1 MAQSKPGPSPHSVV
15 QPGYASEGK
24 GQSEESLGDLKIQTA
39 VEAWAV
45 AASGVTVSTGGGG
58 AMVEEGAVTV
68 CVRVRPLIAS
78 ENGALQEK
86 AQLHWQS
93 ENCTVSQVDG
103 MKSFIYDR
111 VFHSHDSTEK
121 VYEGVAVPIIKSA
134 VQGYNGT
141 IFAYGQ
147 TASGKTYTM
156 MGNDNSIGI
165 IPKAI
170 HDIFK
175 LICAIP
181 DREFLLRVSYMEIY
195 NETITDL
202 LCDNRKKKPLGI
214 REDVNRN
221 TYVEDLIEEVVVAP
235 EQVLEW
241 IRKGEKNRHYGETKM
256 NQHSSRSHTIFRMI
270 IESRERS
277 DPANTNC
284 DGAVMVSHL
293 NLVDLAGS
301 ERARQTGAEGLRLK
315 EGCNINR
322 SLFIL
327 GQVIKKLCDD
337 PSCFINYRDSKLTR
351 ILQNSL
357 GGNAKTVIICTV
369 TPVSFDE
376 TLSTLQFANTAKR
389 MKNTPKV
396 NEVLDDD
403 ALLKRYRKEIL
414 DLKKQLEEVSSTTH
428 LHAMEKDQ
436 LAQLLEEKNSL
447 QKVQEDKIRNLT
459 EMLVTSASFSSKQD
473 FKAKRKRRVTWAPGK
488 VSQKDNVNYLTSF
501 EMPSLTDY
509 KKLKTSLSALPDV
522 EDSTL
527 SEYSE
532 CDFQSL
538 PTPDSIVEVEWTSGQ
553 NMDWSQDFAES
564 IQLCETLALEKDI
577 AVNEANVLQASF
589 DNLVLENEQL
599 KQEISELK
607 VKLKEKIETDEFEEL
622 EKQMQKDHEAELKS
636 KLEQFK
642 RKESKIQNLEKQVE
656 ELQKS
661 GIEKK
666 EESLSLGD
674 SDKLTDEIQQ
684 LNKSLIDTKTVALDA
699 KKESAFLRSE
709 NLELKERMNEV
720 LNNYKQMEKEVQL
733 YQSQLEAGKVSYKK
747 MQADLQRELQ
757 SAFQENTKLNSILEG
772 KVPNELLSLVE
783 LEREAAGLKTELN
796 KALEENVCLQKEV
809 DSLSEF
815 RSLPDKVKMLQK
827 EMLEKSDEL
836 CLLKS
841 EREKLVSEVADK
853 ETQLKGMSEEIRNS
867 KQALE
872 AAQLKYDQEYIE
884 FKHCHEE
891 LEQKCLAAS
900 EENEQMKLQVE
911 HLANDTQKHKT
922 ALDDV
927 RLELSRKMQE
937 LQEKT
942 AEQEQLCGVK
952 EELEQAQQWL
962 YEMEQLKEQLKISE
976 SRMEA
981 KEVEGQTIVQKLHES
996 REEIR
1001 AVIQD
1006 RDELKQKYDSLQTE
1020 MDQLR
1025 EDIKETV
1032 TMNILAHEE
1041 LRDAQ
1046 SSLKQYQ
1053 QNIKEL
1059 EEGLLKKRS
1068 EIVNVQE
1075 SLQAT
1080 IGELELKVMH
1090 LTEELKQV
1098 SSERNQLTEE
1108 INTKSKEENDQL
1120 QLLKEQ
1126 VLSVT
1131 GENTTLQEKLEGLLL
1146 EKEPCKECS
1155 SPIQQL
1161 QEKSIKQEQLLL
1173 LREEMSQAQQKF
1185 HEVEEI
1191 KYNES
1196 RMESLER
1203 TKIVPAPKL
1212 YDCQEMN
1219 AVIQER
1225 DYLKMQLEALQ
1236 HERDYL
1242 KDMMQETSPTS
1253 SKDQELIN
1261 AHGSLKQHQEMTEE
1275 LKRSISEKESQLSEV
1290 QEVLGQTI
1298 NELKQKVTQ
1307 VTENLTG
1314 VSLEHEKLLAEK
1326 EHTEQT
1332 MNECIYQQ
1340 LQNITSL
1347 TQARDDLQQML
1358 EDMEAERDQLKDDV
1372 QENRERSL
1380 KIQAEMEN
1388 LQEELKQQQ
1397 EQVDIQKNLLAE
1409 REKELQKTNETLTEE
1424 TTQLQEKIFKL
1435 NEELNLAT
1443 REKHQLL
1450 DELTERIE
1458 AGDYQLHQEQ
1468 NCSFA
1473 HENDQ
1478 LQQML
1483 VGVRAERDKL
1493 EADLQ
1498 ERTEESMKIQVE
1510 MENLQEELKHQ
1521 EELADIQKNLL
1532 AEREKE
1538 LQRTKEKLT
1547 EETTQLQEKSLKIQ
1561 AEMEKLQEEVEYQK
1575 EQVVIQK
1582 NLLAEKEKKLHRTE
1596 EKLIEETMQLQEK
1609 IEKLNEELNLATR
1622 EKHQLLDELREKTE
1636 DGDNQLHQLEKQSCS
1651 LAQERDQLQQM
1662 LACVTAE
1669 KDKLEAD
1676 LQESIE
1682 KSLKIQADMENLQK
1696 ELNQQKEQVDIQNS
1710 LLAEKEKELQRAE
1723 ENLTE
1728 EKTQLQEKIE
1738 KLNELVLT
1746 NHKRLQLLDVL
1757 REETEMKDKQLQQL
1771 EKHSSSLTQEK
1782 DQLQQV
1788 LEDVRAEKDQLEA
1801 YLQESTEKSLKIQ
1814 ADMVNL
1820 QKELKQQK
1828 EQVDIQN
1835 NLLAEREKELQRA
1848 EEETTQLQEK
1858 ILETQKE
1865 LKQHQELINNEKNKA
1880 EGREAE
1886 LLKVQR
1892 QSEFLEA
1899 GLKDK
1904 IHLLTDALTN
1914 ISCERDQLLAEKNN
1928 ISLKL
1933 QEQISSMNQEK
1944 DELQKILEGITSER
1958 DQLKTDLQK
1967 AINMCNE
1974 TNEKLELAL
1983 DQLKQK
1989 KLNDVA
1995 VQSNLPDNEEQIHS
2009 DSLEAKALEVKLLL
2023 EKFPKMEKRYD
2034 CFTTMSLNL
2043 ESQLNSQK
2051 EQIDLIL
2058 KQLSSEPAKQ
2068 VKRLQTENERISSYL
2083 QSLLKKL
2090 QFLFSRTC
2098 LKKGNYYGTVNKCEM
2113 ELLDKKREVIKQQ
2126 IVQDMSAMETE
2137 ALGLEDEL
2145 QQEQRARQEAIRFL
2159 EMCSETC
2166 DVEKL
2171 KDCIKQENE
2180 RLLKMI
2186 NLWTPK
2192 VKPHFQALLDIDRE
2206 TANYCQNFET
2216 ELNQRK
2222 EKTEDM
2228 LQELKTTKEQLTP
2241 CSTANHALEEENY
2254 RLCNKLKTTKQDVKI
2269 MKAEVKKL
2277 ENTLI
2282 EMEKNVK
2289 EKEERIAVLLSELKR
2304 RSATSELTQ
2313 LHAKLN
2319 ETEKYL
2325 KSTLTEKETLEVKL
2339 NKGAELY
2346 KEEIDNL
2353 KTQLVKSDMERMKQS
2368 KFFERETAN
2377 AKALAKHKEEQLR
2390 KLKEELRRAQQEQN
2404 VSVISEKELP
2414 QASQIPLTC
2423 GGGSGIVQSTQMLV
2437 LKSEQVKLQKENLH
2451 LKKQNDLLLSNEHQL
2466 KKELTKWKERALK
2479 LREVSSRGVSQEMI
2493 PRSPKK
2499 TASLPCKEQIL
2510 SPKEHNSQAI
2520 LPLDTPKH
2528 LPPTCPTNF
2537 FDNSS
2542 LGTLIDARPGG
2553 IEPTEEQYK
2562 HWLGVSEKDEAPD
2575 CTTQ

>member
-1 MAQSKPGPSPHSVV
+1 
-15 QPGYASEGK
+15 
-24 GQSEESLGDLKIQTA
+24 
-39 VEAWAV
+39 
-45 AASGVTVSTGGGG
+45 
-58 AMVEEGAVTV
+58 MVEEGAVTV

-78 ENGALQEK
+78 ENGALQDK

-111 VFHSHDSTEK
+111 VFHSHDGTEN

-156 MGNDNSIGI
+156 MGNETSVGI

-376 TLSTLQFANTAKR
+376 TLSTLQFANTAKG

-501 EMPSLTDY
+501 EMPRLTDY

-532 CDFQSL
+532 CDFQNL
-538 PTPDSIVEVEWTSGQ
+538 PTPDSIAEVEWTSGH

-636 KLEQFK
+636 KLEQLK
-642 RKESKIQNLEKQVE
+642 GKESKIQNLQKQVE

-666 EESLSLGD
+666 DESLSVGD

-720 LNNYKQMEKEVQL
+720 LNNYKQMEREVQL
-733 YQSQLEAGKVSYKK
+733 YQSQLQAGKVSYKK
-747 MQADLQRELQ
+747 MQADLQKELQ
-757 SAFQENTKLNSILEG
+757 SAFQENTKLNSLLEG
-772 KVPNELLSLVE
+772 KVPKELFSLVE
-783 LEREAAGLKTELN
+783 LERETAGLKTELN
-796 KALEENVCLQKEV
+796 KALEENVCLRKEV

-815 RSLPDKVKMLQK
+815 RSLPDKVEVLQK
-827 EMLEKSDEL
+827 EILDKSDEL
-836 CLLKS
+836 CLLTS

-872 AAQLKYDQEYIE
+872 AAQLKYDQEYLE
-884 FKHCHEE
+884 LKHCHEE
-891 LEQKCLAAS
+891 LEQKYLAAS

-911 HLANDTQKHKT
+911 HLANDAQKHKAT
-922 ALDDV
+922 LDDV

-962 YEMEQLKEQLKISE
+962 CEMEQLKEQLKISE

-981 KEVEGQTIVQKLHES
+981 KEVEGQTILQKLHGS

-1020 MDQLR
+1020 MDQLT

-1059 EEGLLKKRS
+1059 EEGLSKKRS

-1080 IGELELKVMH
+1080 IGELELKVIH

-1098 SSERNQLTEE
+1098 SSERDKLTEE
-1108 INTKSKEENDQL
+1108 INTRRKEENDQL

-1131 GENTTLQEKLEGLLL
+1131 RENTTLQEKLEGLLL
-1146 EKEPCKECS
+1146 EKEPCKKCS

-1161 QEKSIKQEQLLL
+1161 QEKSVKQEQLLL

-1185 HEVEEI
+1185 HEVEEM

-1196 RMESLER
+1196 RMESPER

-1212 YDCQEMN
+1212 YDCPEIN
-1219 AVIQER
+1219 SVIQER

-1236 HERDYL
+1236 CERDYL

-1253 SKDQELIN
+1253 SKDQELII

-1298 NELKQKVTQ
+1298 NELQQKVTQ

-1314 VSLEHEKLLAEK
+1314 ISLEHEKLLVEK

-1340 LQNITSL
+1340 LQKITSL

-1358 EDMEAERDQLKDDV
+1358 EDIEAERDQLKDDV
-1372 QENRERSL
+1372 QENKER
-1380 KIQAEMEN
+1380 
-1388 LQEELKQQQ
+1388 
-1397 EQVDIQKNLLAE
+1397 
-1409 REKELQKTNETLTEE
+1409 
-1424 TTQLQEKIFKL
+1424 
-1435 NEELNLAT
+1435 
-1443 REKHQLL
+1443 
-1450 DELTERIE
+1450 
-1458 AGDYQLHQEQ
+1458 
-1468 NCSFA
+1468 
-1473 HENDQ
+1473 
-1478 LQQML
+1478 
-1483 VGVRAERDKL
+1483 
-1493 EADLQ
+1493 
-1498 ERTEESMKIQVE
+1498 
-1510 MENLQEELKHQ
+1510 
-1521 EELADIQKNLL
+1521 
-1532 AEREKE
+1532 
-1538 LQRTKEKLT
+1538 
-1547 EETTQLQEKSLKIQ
+1547 
-1561 AEMEKLQEEVEYQK
+1561 
-1575 EQVVIQK
+1575 
-1582 NLLAEKEKKLHRTE
+1582 
-1596 EKLIEETMQLQEK
+1596 
-1609 IEKLNEELNLATR
+1609 
-1622 EKHQLLDELREKTE
+1622 
-1636 DGDNQLHQLEKQSCS
+1636 
-1651 LAQERDQLQQM
+1651 
-1662 LACVTAE
+1662 
-1669 KDKLEAD
+1669 
-1676 LQESIE
+1676 
-1682 KSLKIQADMENLQK
+1682 SLKIQADMENLQK

-1746 NHKRLQLLDVL
+1746 NQKRLQLLDVL

-1771 EKHSSSLTQEK
+1771 EKHNSSLTQEK

-1788 LEDVRAEKDQLEA
+1788 LEDVRAEKDQLET

-1814 ADMVNL
+1814 ADMENL

-1828 EQVDIQN
+1828 EQVDIQS
-1835 NLLAEREKELQRA
+1835 NLLAQREKKLKRA

-1892 QSEFLEA
+1892 QSEILEE
-1899 GLKDK
+1899 GLKHT
-1904 IHLLTDALTN
+1904 IHQVTDALTN
-1914 ISCERDQLLAEKNN
+1914 ISSERDQLLAEKNN

-1995 VQSNLPDNEEQIHS
+1995 VQSDLPDNEEQIHS
-2009 DSLEAKALEVKLLL
+2009 DSLDAKALEVKLLL
-2023 EKFPKMEKRYD
+2023 EKFPKVEKRYD

-2043 ESQLNSQK
+2043 ETQLNSQK
-2051 EQIDLIL
+2051 EQMHLIL

-2113 ELLDKKREVIKQQ
+2113 ELLDKKREAIKQQ
-2126 IVQDMSAMETE
+2126 ILQDVSAMETE

-2145 QQEQRARQEAIRFL
+2145 QQEQRARQEAIQFL

-2166 DVEKL
+2166 DIEKL
-2171 KDCIKQENE
+2171 KDWIKQENE
-2180 RLLKMI
+2180 RLLKVI
-2186 NLWTPK
+2186 NLWSPK

-2216 ELNQRK
+2216 ELKQRK

-2228 LQELKTTKEQLTP
+2228 LQELKTTKEELTP
-2241 CSTANHALEEENY
+2241 CSTANLALEEENY
-2254 RLCNKLKTTKQDVKI
+2254 RLCNKLKTTEQDVKI

-2304 RSATSELTQ
+2304 RSAASELTQ

-2325 KSTLTEKETLEVKL
+2325 KSTLTEKQTLEVKL

-2346 KEEIDNL
+2346 TEEIDNL

-2368 KFFERETAN
+2368 KFFEREIVN

-2404 VSVISEKELP
+2404 VSVMSEKELP
-2414 QASQIPLTC
+2414 QASQVPLTC

-2451 LKKQNDLLLSNEHQL
+2451 LKKQNDILLSNEHQL

-2510 SPKEHNSQAI
+2510 SPKEHNLQAI
-2520 LPLDTPKH
+2520 LPLDTPKP
-2528 LPPTCPTNF
+2528 LLPTCPTNF
-2537 FDNSS
+2537 FDNSN

-2562 HWLGVSEKDEAPD
+2562 HWLGVSEKDEAPE

>member
-1 MAQSKPGPSPHSVV
+1 
-15 QPGYASEGK
+15 
-24 GQSEESLGDLKIQTA
+24 
-39 VEAWAV
+39 
-45 AASGVTVSTGGGG
+45 
-58 AMVEEGAVTV
+58 MVEEGAVTV

-78 ENGALQEK
+78 ENGALQDK

-111 VFHSHDSTEK
+111 VFHSHDGTEN

-156 MGNDNSIGI
+156 MGNETSVGI

-376 TLSTLQFANTAKR
+376 TLSTLQFANTAKG

-501 EMPSLTDY
+501 EMPRLTDY

-532 CDFQSL
+532 CDFQNL
-538 PTPDSIVEVEWTSGQ
+538 PTPDSIAEVEWTSGH

-622 EKQMQKDHEAELKS
+622 EKQMQKDHEIQLMHEITNLKSIVANAEVYNEELEAELKS
-636 KLEQFK
+636 KLEQLK
-642 RKESKIQNLEKQVE
+642 GKESKIQNLQKQVE

-666 EESLSLGD
+666 DESLSVGD

-720 LNNYKQMEKEVQL
+720 LNNYKQMEREVQL
-733 YQSQLEAGKVSYKK
+733 YQSQLQAGKVSYKK
-747 MQADLQRELQ
+747 MQADLQKELQ
-757 SAFQENTKLNSILEG
+757 SAFQENTKLNSLLEG
-772 KVPNELLSLVE
+772 KVPKELFSLVE
-783 LEREAAGLKTELN
+783 LERETAGLKTELN
-796 KALEENVCLQKEV
+796 KALEENVCLRKEV

-815 RSLPDKVKMLQK
+815 RSLPDKVEVLQK
-827 EMLEKSDEL
+827 EILDKSDEL
-836 CLLKS
+836 CLLTS

-872 AAQLKYDQEYIE
+872 AAQLKYDQEYLE
-884 FKHCHEE
+884 LKHCHEE
-891 LEQKCLAAS
+891 LEQKYLAAS

-911 HLANDTQKHKT
+911 HLANDAQKHKAT
-922 ALDDV
+922 LDDV

-962 YEMEQLKEQLKISE
+962 CEMEQLKEQLKISE

-981 KEVEGQTIVQKLHES
+981 KEVEGQTILQKLHGS

-1020 MDQLR
+1020 MDQLT

-1059 EEGLLKKRS
+1059 EEGLSKKRS

-1080 IGELELKVMH
+1080 IGELELKVIH

-1098 SSERNQLTEE
+1098 SSERDKLTEE
-1108 INTKSKEENDQL
+1108 INTRRKEENDQL

-1131 GENTTLQEKLEGLLL
+1131 RENTTLQEKLEGLLL
-1146 EKEPCKECS
+1146 EKEPCKKCS

-1161 QEKSIKQEQLLL
+1161 QEKSVKQEQLLL

-1185 HEVEEI
+1185 HEVEEM

-1196 RMESLER
+1196 RMESPER

-1212 YDCQEMN
+1212 YDCPEIN
-1219 AVIQER
+1219 SVIQER

-1236 HERDYL
+1236 CERDYL

-1253 SKDQELIN
+1253 SKDQELII

-1298 NELKQKVTQ
+1298 NELQQKVTQ

-1314 VSLEHEKLLAEK
+1314 ISLEHEKLLVEK

-1340 LQNITSL
+1340 LQKITSL

-1358 EDMEAERDQLKDDV
+1358 EDIEAERDQLKDDV
-1372 QENRERSL
+1372 QENKER
-1380 KIQAEMEN
+1380 
-1388 LQEELKQQQ
+1388 
-1397 EQVDIQKNLLAE
+1397 
-1409 REKELQKTNETLTEE
+1409 
-1424 TTQLQEKIFKL
+1424 
-1435 NEELNLAT
+1435 
-1443 REKHQLL
+1443 
-1450 DELTERIE
+1450 
-1458 AGDYQLHQEQ
+1458 
-1468 NCSFA
+1468 
-1473 HENDQ
+1473 
-1478 LQQML
+1478 
-1483 VGVRAERDKL
+1483 
-1493 EADLQ
+1493 
-1498 ERTEESMKIQVE
+1498 
-1510 MENLQEELKHQ
+1510 
-1521 EELADIQKNLL
+1521 
-1532 AEREKE
+1532 
-1538 LQRTKEKLT
+1538 
-1547 EETTQLQEKSLKIQ
+1547 
-1561 AEMEKLQEEVEYQK
+1561 
-1575 EQVVIQK
+1575 
-1582 NLLAEKEKKLHRTE
+1582 
-1596 EKLIEETMQLQEK
+1596 
-1609 IEKLNEELNLATR
+1609 
-1622 EKHQLLDELREKTE
+1622 
-1636 DGDNQLHQLEKQSCS
+1636 
-1651 LAQERDQLQQM
+1651 
-1662 LACVTAE
+1662 
-1669 KDKLEAD
+1669 
-1676 LQESIE
+1676 
-1682 KSLKIQADMENLQK
+1682 SLKIQADMENLQK

-1746 NHKRLQLLDVL
+1746 NQKRLQLLDVL

-1771 EKHSSSLTQEK
+1771 EKHNSSLTQEK

-1788 LEDVRAEKDQLEA
+1788 LEDVRAEKDQLET

-1814 ADMVNL
+1814 ADMENL

-1828 EQVDIQN
+1828 EQVDIQS
-1835 NLLAEREKELQRA
+1835 NLLAQREKKLKRA

-1892 QSEFLEA
+1892 QSEILEE
-1899 GLKDK
+1899 GLKHT
-1904 IHLLTDALTN
+1904 IHQVTDALTN
-1914 ISCERDQLLAEKNN
+1914 ISSERDQLLAEKNN

-1995 VQSNLPDNEEQIHS
+1995 VQSDLPDNEEQIHS
-2009 DSLEAKALEVKLLL
+2009 DSLDAKALEVKLLL
-2023 EKFPKMEKRYD
+2023 EKFPKVEKRYD

-2043 ESQLNSQK
+2043 ETQLNSQK
-2051 EQIDLIL
+2051 EQMHLIL

-2113 ELLDKKREVIKQQ
+2113 ELLDKKREAIKQQ
-2126 IVQDMSAMETE
+2126 ILQDVSAMETE

-2145 QQEQRARQEAIRFL
+2145 QQEQRARQEAIQFL

-2166 DVEKL
+2166 DIEKL
-2171 KDCIKQENE
+2171 KDWIKQENE
-2180 RLLKMI
+2180 RLLKVI
-2186 NLWTPK
+2186 NLWSPK

-2216 ELNQRK
+2216 ELKQRK

-2228 LQELKTTKEQLTP
+2228 LQELKTTKEELTP
-2241 CSTANHALEEENY
+2241 CSTANLALEEENY
-2254 RLCNKLKTTKQDVKI
+2254 RLCNKLKTTEQDVKI

-2304 RSATSELTQ
+2304 RSAASELTQ

-2325 KSTLTEKETLEVKL
+2325 KSTLTEKQTLEVKL

-2346 KEEIDNL
+2346 TEEIDNL

-2368 KFFERETAN
+2368 KFFEREIVN

-2404 VSVISEKELP
+2404 VSVMSEKELP
-2414 QASQIPLTC
+2414 QASQVPLTC

-2451 LKKQNDLLLSNEHQL
+2451 LKKQNDILLSNEHQL

-2510 SPKEHNSQAI
+2510 SPKEHNLQAI
-2520 LPLDTPKH
+2520 LPLDTPKP
-2528 LPPTCPTNF
+2528 LLPTCPTNF
-2537 FDNSS
+2537 FDNSN

-2562 HWLGVSEKDEAPD
+2562 HWLGVSEKDEAPE